1 MNSDYELSS
10 LEGAV
15 PGIVVN
21 TEDHRLLCMA
31 NWKGSLSRLM
41 RGVIF
46 HCQHVSGCVIYF
58 ILLFLLIFATIIFT
72 AIDINIITTILST
85 HIVPNSV
92 PGNLHAFRSI
102 FTYFENNQDIVRY
115 YAQLMD
121 KEMEGHLHSQ

>member
-21 TEDHRLLCMA
+21 IEDHRLLCTA
-31 NWKGSLSRLM
+31 NWKGSLPRLM

-46 HCQHVSGCVIYF
+46 HCQHVSGCVIILSYSFYF
-58 ILLFLLIFATIIFT
+58 IFATIIFT

-85 HIVPNSV
+85 HIVPNTI
-92 PGNLHAFRSI
+92 PGTLRAFRSI
-102 FTYFENNQDIVRY
+102 FMYFENNQDIVRY

-121 KEMEGHLHSQ
+121 KKMEGHLHNQ